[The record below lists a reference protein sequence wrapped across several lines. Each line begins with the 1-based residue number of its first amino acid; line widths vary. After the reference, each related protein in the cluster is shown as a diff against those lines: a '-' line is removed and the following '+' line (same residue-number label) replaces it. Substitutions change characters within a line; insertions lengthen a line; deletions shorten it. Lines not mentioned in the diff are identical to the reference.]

1 MQKSFWKFLNTFLGK
16 WNSEVN
22 GKAGLGKRIRE
33 YLNIIQGNF
42 FHYNNKTI
50 LNLKRKI
57 LKGKFMKTGDSSVMI
72 Q

>member
-22 GKAGLGKRIRE
+22 GKAGLGKGIRE
-33 YLNIIQGNF
+33 YLNIIQAIF
-42 FHYNNKTI
+42 FIIRIKPF
-50 LNLKRKI
+50 LNLKRKT

>member
-50 LNLKRKI
+50 FKPQEKNP
-57 LKGKFMKTGDSSVMI
+57 KGEIREDW
-72 Q
+72 